1 MSDLLSDDIATV
13 AEFLAHALELEVE
26 SAERYREL
34 AHAMEVHNN
43 AEVAALFHRLSVE
56 SDAHLELVR
65 QWGEGYELPKIA
77 PWNFKWSSPEG
88 PESVSMTD
96 THYQMNRIQA
106 LQLALHNEIRARDFY
121 VQVAERASNADV
133 KRRAEEMATEE
144 DSHIG
149 MLKEMLDTES
159 GDYQKPLEDLDPPNM
174 PG

>member
-1 MSDLLSDDIATV
+1 
-13 AEFLAHALELEVE
+13 
-26 SAERYREL
+26 
-34 AHAMEVHNN
+34 
-43 AEVAALFHRLSVE
+43 
-56 SDAHLELVR
+56 
-65 QWGEGYELPKIA
+65 
-77 PWNFKWSSPEG
+77 
-88 PESVSMTD
+88 MTD